1 MCLTA
6 RRRAKDTG
14 TEPSARER
22 QHCTLPARVT
32 RHGITFPFTFPETR
46 GMTSQVAQW
55 ADTCLHLHSVVRAG
69 EVSIGNLPVSAL
81 ESLLVAS
88 CQWTADLCAI
98 SQAAAE
104 AIRKHCRPLTHTH
117 DIACPASGDAR
128 ARRFLSLVVL
138 LAARMRPSMTAL
150 CIDEC
155 DGHRTISQR
164 TVKAKQTTTAC
175 SILAQSPLS
184 SGLSSSNSFPLSVPY
199 YHLISRIRRGPQLFL
214 SLTQSNSLIGLSARL
229 QRQLVTNWPSFA
241 SSFIEDILS
250 SCGDDG

>member
-1 MCLTA
+1 MRSDAFTA
-6 RRRAKDTG
+6 ATFQVSVPHSENGEREQRTPS

-88 CQWTADLCAI
+88 CQWTADLCTI

-104 AIRKHCRPLTHTH
+104 AIRKHCRPLTHTRYRL
-117 DIACPASGDAR
+117 SGKWGR
-128 ARRFLSLVVL
+128 ARTPFPVPGS
-138 LAARMRPSMTAL
+138 ASCCKNAPF
-150 CIDEC
+150 D
-155 DGHRTISQR
+155 D
-164 TVKAKQTTTAC
+164 
-175 SILAQSPLS
+175 SPL
-184 SGLSSSNSFPLSVPY
+184 
-199 YHLISRIRRGPQLFL
+199 H
-214 SLTQSNSLIGLSARL
+214 
-229 QRQLVTNWPSFA
+229 
-241 SSFIEDILS
+241 
-250 SCGDDG
+250 